1 MILIDNATQSGLLTM
16 RECIDALE
24 RAFGAI
30 DSGQAIYRP
39 KTDVNVPNS
48 KMNEYYRFGSMEG
61 WFDAIFAIRF
71 MSEVIVYDHRAARYH
86 SRGRGRRTD
95 GGGVGVRSTG

>member
-16 RECIDALE
+16 PECIDALE

-48 KMNEYYRFGSMEG
+48 S
-61 WFDAIFAIRF
+61 
-71 MSEVIVYDHRAARYH
+71 SPTT
-86 SRGRGRRTD
+86 RRTWAPCRQFTD
-95 GGGVGVRSTG
+95 LRRPTAIGSAIPIDARSTG

>member
-1 MILIDNATQSGLLTM
+1 MT
-16 RECIDALE
+16 ECVDVLE

-48 KMNEYYRFGSMEG
+48 KSNEYYRFGSMEG
-61 WFDAIFAIRF
+61 WFA
-71 MSEVIVYDHRAARYH
+71 
-86 SRGRGRRTD
+86 
-95 GGGVGVRSTG
+95 VGQFHMHAPLLVPA